1 MLSKIYVES
10 TESRIAETLEE
21 EQVRKIYLNH
31 IKKCTKAP
39 LNKAV

>member
-21 EQVRKIYLNH
+21 EQVRKIYLITLRSVLKLH
-31 IKKCTKAP
+31 
-39 LNKAV
+39 